1 MQIEITEQTAN
12 AIEKLHDRYF
22 FDLFRPIRTSEDEEY
37 QFRDAIAEIAK
48 ELKRSKSSKR

>member
-22 FDLFRPIRTSEDEEY
+22 FDLFRPIRISEDEEY
-37 QFRDAIAEIAK
+37 QFREAISEIVK
-48 ELKRSKSSKR
+48 ELTKAK